1 MGPNVI
7 NNCILITKMV
17 PKYCVNLWVLLE
29 YHIGSMKIRCHQA
42 HVRSKTTCTGPSWV
56 QNHTHAHHGSKCRN
70 AHIRSKTAYT
80 RPSWAQNFTCA
91 HHGSRCHSAHVRSK
105 TVYTRPSWVQNFIN
119 THLRSSQTHNLCGP
133 NKGRI
138 LSRKSSG
145 PRIVTRAWPPQNWTK
160 LYKTIVLLLYFHL
173 SNTIGQ
179 RLLKKFKNTRISF
192 WYQHSKHVGVG
203 PGMGSNIHISVHT
216 ELILTDTRD
225 WSVFGRW
232 GCLYWSSNLEFYLKI
247 KLD

>member
-80 RPSWAQNFTCA
+80 RPSWDQNFTRT
-91 HHGSRCHSAHVRSK
+91 HH
-105 TVYTRPSWVQNFIN
+105 
-119 THLRSSQTHNLCGP
+119 RSSQTHNLCGP

-203 PGMGSNIHISVHT
+203 PGMGSNIHISERIKAFFPKKYVNKLS
-216 ELILTDTRD
+216 LIHKAFMTL
-225 WSVFGRW
+225 
-232 GCLYWSSNLEFYLKI
+232 
-247 KLD
+247 

>member
-80 RPSWAQNFTCA
+80 RPSWDQNFTRT
-91 HHGSRCHSAHVRSK
+91 HH
-105 TVYTRPSWVQNFIN
+105 
-119 THLRSSQTHNLCGP
+119 RSSQTHNLCGP

-203 PGMGSNIHISVHT
+203 PGMGSNIHISA
-216 ELILTDTRD
+216 LTST
-225 WSVFGRW
+225 
-232 GCLYWSSNLEFYLKI
+232 
-247 KLD
+247 

>member
-1 MGPNVI
+1 MLVHIEVHLKGYFLMSI
-7 NNCILITKMV
+7 SLQ
-17 PKYCVNLWVLLE
+17 KYTVW
-29 YHIGSMKIRCHQA
+29 HTR
-42 HVRSKTTCTGPSWV
+42 PSWV
-56 QNHTHAHHGSKCRN
+56 QNLTHAHHGSKRKN
-70 AHIRSKTAYT
+70 APIRSKTACT
-80 RPSWAQNFTCA
+80 RPSWDQNFTRT
-91 HHGSRCHSAHVRSK
+91 HHRS
-105 TVYTRPSWVQNFIN
+105 N
-119 THLRSSQTHNLCGP
+119 QTHNLCGP

-203 PGMGSNIHISVHT
+203 PGMGSNIHI
-216 ELILTDTRD
+216 DD
-225 WSVFGRW
+225 WYWHW
-232 GCLYWSSNLEFYLKI
+232 GGDEIPEWV
-247 KLD
+247 

>member
-80 RPSWAQNFTCA
+80 RPSWDQNFTRT
-91 HHGSRCHSAHVRSK
+91 HH
-105 TVYTRPSWVQNFIN
+105 
-119 THLRSSQTHNLCGP
+119 RSSQTHNLCGP

-203 PGMGSNIHISVHT
+203 PGMGSNIHISVLFFLQKLAKNEHWAWVFLPSCRISGGQHSCSFWICRHVSLEPSVT
-216 ELILTDTRD
+216 EYFLLE
-225 WSVFGRW
+225 
-232 GCLYWSSNLEFYLKI
+232 SSRYVLLS
-247 KLD
+247 